1 MEETTMKQRL
11 VSLSSTILLGLAM
24 SAALA
29 EEADSAHNRIVA
41 ERVAVGT
48 CATCHG
54 PRGHSLSP
62 KFPVLAG
69 QHANYLVAQLQAFK
83 AQTRGDSDALGYMWG
98 MAAPLSDELMAS
110 LADYYSHQAP
120 MAGPTGAAAL
130 ITRGQDIYQK
140 GDPAA
145 GVPPCGACHGPGA
158 AGTDDY
164 PRLAGQHVQY
174 LIKQLRSF
182 QNNMRNVAVMHGVA
196 QGLQLNDM
204 EAVATYLQSL
214 GP

>member
-1 MEETTMKQRL
+1 MKETTMKKRL
-11 VSLSSTILLGLAM
+11 VSLSGTILLGLGM
-24 SAALA
+24 SAVHAEDADGAL
-29 EEADSAHNRIVA
+29 NRIAA

-54 PRGHSLSP
+54 PRGHSFSP

-83 AQTRGDSDALGYMWG
+83 AQTRGDPDALGYMWG
-98 MAAPLSDELMAS
+98 MAAPLSDQLMAS
-110 LADYYSHQAP
+110 LADYYSRQTP
-120 MAGPTGAAAL
+120 IAGPSGAAAL
-130 ITRGQDIYQK
+130 IARGQDIYQK
-140 GDPAA
+140 GDAVA
-145 GVPPCGACHGPGA
+145 GVPPCGACHGPAA
-158 AGTDDY
+158 AGTDAF

-196 QGLQLNDM
+196 RGLQLNDI

>member
-1 MEETTMKQRL
+1 MKERTTNKRL
-11 VSLSSTILLGLAM
+11 VSLSGAILLALGM
-24 SAALA
+24 SAAYA
-29 EEADSAHNRIVA
+29 EDANGALNRIAA

-54 PRGHSLSP
+54 PRGHSYSP

-69 QHANYLVAQLQAFK
+69 QHAKYLVAQLQAFK
-83 AQTRGDSDALGYMWG
+83 AQTRGDPDALGYMWG

-110 LADYYSHQAP
+110 LADYYSRQIP
-120 MAGPTGAAAL
+120 IAGPTGAAAL
-130 ITRGQDIYQK
+130 VTRGKDIYQN
-140 GDPAA
+140 GDSAA
-145 GVPPCGACHGPGA
+145 AIPPCAACHGALA

-196 QGLQLNDM
+196 QGLQRDDM
-204 EAVATYLQSL
+204 EAVGTYLRSL